1 MGDSREKF
9 VRSCC
14 GLAGTNHVQARSF
27 GCEKGRGPDP
37 IWKGAPALVIADER
51 SGLGLCSTL
60 QIDARTDPSACR
72 NGGGRDV
79 CCKDRTWKHGNLR
92 SFHFAADCLSRGG
105 RVRTRLSCHRKVA
118 PSSRAHCQV
127 GIRGLEILRNSKDQT
142 INDAAQRHS

>member
-92 SFHFAADCLSRGG
+92 S
-105 RVRTRLSCHRKVA
+105 
-118 PSSRAHCQV
+118 SSFR
-127 GIRGLEILRNSKDQT
+127 RGLPIERRARANQIELPPEGSAVKQGPLPGGHPGLRDPSKFEGPDHQ
-142 INDAAQRHS
+142 